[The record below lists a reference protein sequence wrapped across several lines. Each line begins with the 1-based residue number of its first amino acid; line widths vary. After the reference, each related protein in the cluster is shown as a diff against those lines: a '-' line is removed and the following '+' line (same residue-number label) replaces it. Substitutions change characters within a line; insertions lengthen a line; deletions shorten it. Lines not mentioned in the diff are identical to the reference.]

1 MFNLLI
7 VANLLML
14 PVLPAGLATVTLLAC
29 GVAAMACPV
38 ADLIEA
44 VIS

>member
-14 PVLPAGLATVTLLAC
+14 PVLPAGLATVTVLTCAALKVPLDELLTMKEERA
-29 GVAAMACPV
+29 
-38 ADLIEA
+38 
-44 VIS
+44 

>member
-1 MFNLLI
+1 MLNVLI

-29 GVAAMACPV
+29 AAAVMACPV